1 MFEEKELF
9 ADDEEDGDGVVG
21 RELFTETIPESTEFF
36 SLPGTESSGVC
47 NVPLFEFSVE
57 GDSIMCM

>member
-1 MFEEKELF
+1 MLEEKELF

-21 RELFTETIPESTEFF
+21 KELFTETIPESTEFF
-36 SLPGTESSGVC
+36 SLPGTKSSGVC